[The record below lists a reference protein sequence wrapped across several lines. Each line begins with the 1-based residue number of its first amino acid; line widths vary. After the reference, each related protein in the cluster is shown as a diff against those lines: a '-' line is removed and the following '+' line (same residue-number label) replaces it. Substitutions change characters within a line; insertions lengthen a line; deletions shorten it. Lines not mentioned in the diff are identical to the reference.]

1 MSARNVKEILWVAIH
16 TLATGEGSL
25 QERLA
30 SAAMGLISL
39 PAKNGLPEKYQEA
52 LESIIQDL
60 TKEPAKGN
68 EGRIQAT
75 TCEMND
81 QEASR
86 VADKILGLYT
96 QMKGGI

>member
-1 MSARNVKEILWVAIH
+1 MSAKNVKEVLWVAID
-16 TLATGEGSL
+16 TLVKSQGSL

-30 SAAMGLISL
+30 SAAMGLVSL
-39 PAKNGLPEKYQEA
+39 PAENGLPKEYQEA

-75 TCEMND
+75 TRKMND
-81 QEASR
+81 QEAKL
-86 VADKILGLYT
+86 VAGRILGLYT
-96 QMKGGI
+96 QLKGGI